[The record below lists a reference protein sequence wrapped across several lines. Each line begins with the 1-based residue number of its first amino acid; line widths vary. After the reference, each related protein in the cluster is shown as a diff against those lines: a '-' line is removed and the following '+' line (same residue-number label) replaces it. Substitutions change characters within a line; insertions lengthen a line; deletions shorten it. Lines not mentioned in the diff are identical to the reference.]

1 MASSVLWN
9 ETTIRR
15 KDFSGEN
22 ECRGTCVV
30 RSARI
35 ESRDEVVKSW
45 DERRFCGSS
54 SAWRSGMMESLD
66 LARTVMRR
74 VLEGGEGCI
83 SGGRLDRSRVR
94 EVRLGFCDGLNEG
107 ESGGEADIILAID
120 ASDSR
125 RYEFVVGLETVDD
138 RDMMSSVQRG
148 R

>member
-1 MASSVLWN
+1 MASSVVWN
-9 ETTIRR
+9 ETTMRR

-45 DERRFCGSS
+45 EERRFCESVL
-54 SAWRSGMMESLD
+54 AWRRELKGGRD

-94 EVRLGFCDGLNEG
+94 EVRQGFCDGLNEG
-107 ESGGEADIILAID
+107 ESGGEADI
-120 ASDSR
+120 
-125 RYEFVVGLETVDD
+125 FWK
-138 RDMMSSVQRG
+138 
-148 R
+148 